1 MGTYA
6 IRKFL
11 YGLAVMGGVILVV
24 FVLFN
29 ILPGDP
35 ARMTMGQRSDVQSLD
50 AVRKEFGLDRSKPV
64 QFFLYINDLSPLS
77 IHPNTAENQEKYHYQ
92 QLFKLGKDVVVI
104 KVPYLRRSYQT
115 KRDVTTILSETVP
128 NTFILALTAMIFATG
143 IGVFLGVLSAVH
155 KGTWID
161 NAANSFAIL
170 GISAPSFFAGIIIA
184 WLFGF
189 LLADYTGLNM
199 SGSLY
204 SYDPFKGEVITW
216 RNLWLPMVTLGLR
229 PLAIIVQLTRSA
241 MLDVLAQDYIRTA
254 KAKGLGRKTIIYKH
268 ALKNALNPVI
278 TAISGWFAS
287 LLAGSFFVEYIFGYN
302 GLGRTTVTALE
313 MSDFPVVMGAILFIA
328 FVFVVMNILVDILY
342 AWEVKLSPSILL
354 KMAKLPLGS
363 WKAKPLK
370 TMIILK
376 LVS

>member
-11 YGLAVMGGVILVV
+11 YGLAVMAGVVLVV

-64 QFFLYINDLSPLS
+64 QFFLYINDLSPIS
-77 IHPNTAENQEKYHYQ
+77 IHPFTVENQEKYHYQ
-92 QLFKLGKDVVVI
+92 QLFKVANDVVVI

-128 NTFILALTAMIFATG
+128 NTFVLALTAMIFATC

-161 NAANSFAIL
+161 HAANSFAIL

-216 RNLWLPMVTLGLR
+216 RNLWLPMITLGLR

-254 KAKGLGRKTIIYKH
+254 KAKGLGRNAIIYRH

-342 AWEVKLSPSILL
+342 AWVDPRVKL
-354 KMAKLPLGS
+354 
-363 WKAKPLK
+363 
-370 TMIILK
+370 
-376 LVS
+376 V

>member
-1 MGTYA
+1 MFQYA
-6 IRKFL
+6 IKKFL
-11 YGLAVMGGVILVV
+11 YGLAVMAGVVSVV
-24 FVLFN
+24 FILFN

-35 ARMTMGQRSDVQSLD
+35 ARMTMGQRSDVQSLE
-50 AVRKEFGLDRSKPV
+50 AVRKEFGLDKSRPV
-64 QFFLYINDLSPLS
+64 QFFLYLNDLSPLS
-77 IHPNTAENQEKYHYQ
+77 IHPDEAGNREKYHYVR
-92 QLFKLGKDVVVI
+92 LIGIGKEVI
-104 KVPYLRRSYQT
+104 VLKWPYLRRSYQT
-115 KRDVTTILSETVP
+115 KREVTSILRETVP
-128 NTFILALTAMIFATG
+128 NTFILALTAMIFATI

-155 KGTWID
+155 KDTWID
-161 NAANSFAIL
+161 KAANSFAIL

-189 LLADYTGLNM
+189 VLSDYTGLNM

-204 SYDPFKGEVITW
+204 SYDPFKGEIMTW
-216 RNLWLPMVTLGLR
+216 KNLWLPMLTLGLR

-254 KAKGLGRKTIIYKH
+254 RAKGLGRNAIIYKH

-313 MSDFPVVMGAILFIA
+313 MSDFPVVMGSILFIA
-328 FVFVVMNILVDILY
+328 FIFVLINILVDVLY
-342 AWEVKLSPSILL
+342 AFVDPRVKL
-354 KMAKLPLGS
+354 A
-363 WKAKPLK
+363 
-370 TMIILK
+370 
-376 LVS
+376 

>member
-1 MGTYA
+1 MGAYA

-11 YGLAVMGGVILVV
+11 YGLAVMAGVILVV

-64 QFFLYINDLSPLS
+64 QFFLYINDLSPIS
-77 IHPNTAENQEKYHYQ
+77 VHPFTAENQEKYHYQ
-92 QLFKLGKDVVVI
+92 KLFKVGKDVIVI

-128 NTFILALTAMIFATG
+128 NTFVLALTAMIFATM

-161 NAANSFAIL
+161 NTANSFAIL

-189 LLADYTGLNM
+189 VLADYTGLNM

-204 SYDPFKGEVITW
+204 SYDPFKGEIITW
-216 RNLWLPMVTLGLR
+216 RNLWLPMITLGLR

-254 KAKGLGRKTIIYKH
+254 KAKGLGRNAIIYKH

-328 FVFVVMNILVDILY
+328 FVFVIMNILVDILY
-342 AWEVKLSPSILL
+342 AWVDPRVKL
-354 KMAKLPLGS
+354 A
-363 WKAKPLK
+363 
-370 TMIILK
+370 
-376 LVS
+376 

>member
-1 MGTYA
+1 MIAYVL
-6 IRKFL
+6 RKFL
-11 YGLAVMGGVILVV
+11 YGIAVMAGVILVV

-29 ILPGDP
+29 VLPGDP
-35 ARMTMGQRSDVQSLD
+35 ARMTLGQRSDVQSLE

-64 QFFLYINDLSPLS
+64 QFFLYINDLSPIS
-77 IHPNTAENQEKYHYQ
+77 IHSFAAENKEKYHYQ
-92 QLFKLGKDVVVI
+92 QLFRIGEDVLVI
-104 KVPYLRRSYQT
+104 KAPYLRRSYQT
-115 KRDVTTILSETVP
+115 KRNVTTILSETVP
-128 NTFILALTAMIFATG
+128 NTFVLALTAMLFATL

-155 KGTWID
+155 QGTWID

-184 WLFGF
+184 WFFGF
-189 LLADYTGLNM
+189 VLADYTGLNM

-216 RNLWLPMVTLGLR
+216 RNLWLPMITLGLR

-254 KAKGLGRKTIIYKH
+254 KAKGLGRNAIIYKH

-328 FVFVVMNILVDILY
+328 LVFVVMNILVDILY
-342 AWEVKLSPSILL
+342 AWVDPRVKL
-354 KMAKLPLGS
+354 A
-363 WKAKPLK
+363 
-370 TMIILK
+370 
-376 LVS
+376 